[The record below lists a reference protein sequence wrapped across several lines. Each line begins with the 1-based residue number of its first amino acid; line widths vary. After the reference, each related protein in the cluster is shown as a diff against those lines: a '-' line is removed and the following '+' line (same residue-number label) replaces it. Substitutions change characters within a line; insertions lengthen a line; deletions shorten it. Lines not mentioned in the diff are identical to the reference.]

1 MEVNMARESNQDNKA
16 FAQIVKDSLQQTQVH
31 IASLRKTNTW
41 LLLTGIVSSA
51 ATTLVAGGTAVTGPV
66 VGDGVAG
73 WRLACIVAAI
83 FAFTST
89 VCTAFTQQLRIS
101 ERLTQGVQCAGR
113 LRALDLAI
121 ATGNQSWEDI
131 TKEYGEIVKGYPELG
146 G

>member
-1 MEVNMARESNQDNKA
+1 MARELNQDHTA
-16 FAQIVKDSLQQTQVH
+16 FAQIVKDSLQQTQVRV
-31 IASLRKTNTW
+31 SNLRKTNTW
-41 LLLTGIVSSA
+41 LLLVGIVSSA

-83 FAFTST
+83 FAFMST
-89 VCTAFTQQLRIS
+89 VCTTFTQQLRIN

-131 TKEYGEIVKGYPELG
+131 TKEYGEIVKVFPELSA
-146 G
+146 